1 MVVLSLYHPKT
12 LYMEA
17 VVTGK
22 HSVYKQSYWQH
33 NTTCWLV

>member
-1 MVVLSLYHPKT
+1 
-12 LYMEA
+12 MEA